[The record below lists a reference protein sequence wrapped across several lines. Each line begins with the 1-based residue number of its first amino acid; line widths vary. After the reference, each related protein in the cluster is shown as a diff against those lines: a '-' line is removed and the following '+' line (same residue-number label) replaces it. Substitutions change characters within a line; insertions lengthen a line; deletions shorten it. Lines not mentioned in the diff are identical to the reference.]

1 MGSLTGTSSLGLRRY
16 LGSRYCTKTR
26 FPASSADSIH
36 PSHYC
41 PVEPAQLARKHGT
54 KSMGWWLWHRLW
66 PCRGWRLWGGQARAR
81 TSACSSLHGQG
92 VPRSHSWRHVSPT
105 APCSLL
111 KTKDKP
117 VVGIRARR
125 PRRCISQVHLG
136 SKLGIA
142 ASVALVCVPR
152 LDCLRLLASADWDA
166 SCPVRRTRGKGTQ
179 APWATA
185 Q

>member
-66 PCRGWRLWGGQARAR
+66 PCRGVEALGG
-81 TSACSSLHGQG
+81 SS
-92 VPRSHSWRHVSPT
+92 
-105 APCSLL
+105 PC
-111 KTKDKP
+111 KDKCLLLAP
-117 VVGIRARR
+117 R
-125 PRRCISQVHLG
+125 PRRAEKPFMAPCEPYCPMLTAENKGQASGGNPG
-136 SKLGIA
+136 STAKTMH
-142 ASVALVCVPR
+142 
-152 LDCLRLLASADWDA
+152 LASAPGVEIRHCGQRRVGLRAA
-166 SCPVRRTRGKGTQ
+166 SGLP
-179 APWATA
+179 APPCLR
-185 Q
+185 